1 MSRKRAKD
9 SQGFGADHCAG
20 WRETWRRW
28 AKRIGRRIPLF
39 PGARPSGRLLSS
51 RGAIAVVDLAA
62 DRLIDDK
69 MLTFRGDP
77 NEAWL
82 RAEEFLVE
90 EMRALEI
97 AK

>member
-1 MSRKRAKD
+1 
-9 SQGFGADHCAG
+9 
-20 WRETWRRW
+20 
-28 AKRIGRRIPLF
+28 
-39 PGARPSGRLLSS
+39 
-51 RGAIAVVDLAA
+51 
-62 DRLIDDK
+62 

>member
-1 MSRKRAKD
+1 MRGGASGAKTIVAL
-9 SQGFGADHCAG
+9 SPCA
-20 WRETWRRW
+20 T
-28 AKRIGRRIPLF
+28 
-39 PGARPSGRLLSS
+39 SGSTGPPVEGS
-51 RGAIAVVDLAA
+51 PPPVVV
-62 DRLIDDK
+62 IDDK